1 LTNNSAR
8 TVTLRVGW
16 QTNLAAA
23 GVGSD
28 KQGVGI
34 ENHDQV
40 LFDKC
45 ARDKLSHGTP
55 AAQIELS
62 VGIVMLG
69 MVWLYDLCVVDRS
82 RYDIQKEA
90 QSDRW
95 GLRTD
100 SYPVLQLEWQR

>member
-1 LTNNSAR
+1 
-8 TVTLRVGW
+8 
-16 QTNLAAA
+16 
-23 GVGSD
+23 
-28 KQGVGI
+28 
-34 ENHDQV
+34 
-40 LFDKC
+40 
-45 ARDKLSHGTP
+45 
-55 AAQIELS
+55 
-62 VGIVMLG
+62 MLG